1 MVQLLGA
8 EGKLVAL
15 TKAAEDFMEVMKRAN
30 PQVRTDERDNL
41 LAAFETLKQH
51 TVLAKAFLNRTAS

>member
-15 TKAAEDFMEVMKRAN
+15 TKAAEDFMEVMKRAD